1 MHEQRGGHVAPESS
15 AVLGA
20 DAALLE
26 AAAKPVVV
34 VEWRINRHVTPAAQH
49 FLLARQHV
57 DDVQLVQL
65 ELAGA
70 QFVADEINQ
79 QRKNRDVRRE
89 GQPGEHLFVDAL
101 EPDTVHRPDDDEI
114 RREQQQQPDDRQLA
128 DLSAVEHRAVNAV
141 DT

>member
-1 MHEQRGGHVAPESS
+1 M
-15 AVLGA
+15 
-20 DAALLE
+20 
-26 AAAKPVVV
+26 
-34 VEWRINRHVTPAAQH
+34 
-49 FLLARQHV
+49 
-57 DDVQLVQL
+57 QLVQL

-101 EPDTVHRPDDDEI
+101 EPDTIHRPDDDEV

-128 DLSAVEHRAVNAV
+128 DLPAVEHRAVNAV